1 MAYKVILF
9 EDSPTVKKAIRMSL
23 SPPDFELYSYDGMG
37 EFLEKINQMKPA
49 VILLSLSLVMRS
61 GSRTLKDWKSRE
73 ICRETAIILLRKVFD
88 QVDQEKIAELDY
100 DAILQLPFDSGRL
113 VSLVRI
119 LMEKKKDPS
128 SLPEEH
134 LLDEFPPQERGENL
148 DERIRALIKQEALE
162 VKREWEERMRAQ
174 LIAEIK
180 DWLLEK
186 LDEIKGEEKSKT

>member
-1 MAYKVILF
+1 MAYKVILL

-23 SPPDFELYSYDGMG
+23 SPPDFELYSYDGIG
-37 EFLEKINQMKPA
+37 ELLEKVDQVKPD
-49 VILLSLSLVMRS
+49 VILLSLSLAMRS
-61 GSRTLKDWKSRE
+61 DSRTLKDWKSRE
-73 ICRETAIILLRKVFD
+73 IYRETTVILLRKVFD
-88 QVDQEKIAELDY
+88 QVDQREIAELDY

-119 LMEKKKDPS
+119 FIEKKKDPS

-134 LLDEFPPQERGENL
+134 LLDEFPAQERVENL
-148 DERIRALIKQEALE
+148 DERIRALIKLEASE
-162 VKREWEERMRAQ
+162 MKREWEERMRTQ
-174 LIAEIK
+174 LLAEIR